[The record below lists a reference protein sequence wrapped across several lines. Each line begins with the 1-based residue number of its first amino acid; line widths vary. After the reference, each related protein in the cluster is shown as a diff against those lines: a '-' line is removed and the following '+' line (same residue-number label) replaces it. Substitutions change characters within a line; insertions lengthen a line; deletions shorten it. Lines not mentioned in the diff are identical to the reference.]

1 MFTKNLLLTALLM
14 IAVGAFA
21 QKNDYKVINTFHIKS
36 PGWWDY
42 IRVNDGKVYVSHGTQ
57 VNILN
62 EKSGDSVGVIP
73 DTKGVH
79 GIAFDKKLNRGYTSN
94 GALNNVTVFDLKTN
108 KIITQ
113 VATGAGPDGIMY
125 EPFTKYIITNNG
137 HGKSLSFIDP
147 AQNKLVDSIDLQGK
161 PEEAV
166 SDGKGELFVNL
177 EDKNQ
182 IAVIDLHTFKI
193 IHRWS
198 LTPGEGPSGLAIDTK
213 TNRLFSACSD
223 SKLLVVMDAE
233 DGEIITKLPIGA
245 GCDGT
250 VFDEKSKL
258 IFAPAG
264 RDGNI
269 YVYKEKSA
277 DEYESEGTIETKK
290 GARTITIDQSN
301 GRLFLPTAEFGAPDA
316 QNPRRPPMI
325 PGSFQVLVVGK

>member
-1 MFTKNLLLTALLM
+1 MFTKNLLLAISLL
-14 IAVGAFA
+14 ITGAAIA
-21 QKNDYKVINTFHIKS
+21 QKNNYKVTKIFHIKS

-57 VNILN
+57 VNILD

-79 GIAFDKKLNRGYTSN
+79 GIAFDNKLNRGFTSN

-108 KIITQ
+108 QIITQ
-113 VATGAGPDGIMY
+113 VSTGAGPDGIMY
-125 EPFTKYIITNNG
+125 EPFTKYIITNDG

-147 AQNKLVDSIDLQGK
+147 SQNKLVDSVDLQGK

-166 SDGKGELFVNL
+166 SDGKGKLFVNL
-177 EDKNQ
+177 EDKNE
-182 IAVIDLHTFKI
+182 IAVIDLKNFKI

-198 LTPGEGPSGLAIDTK
+198 LAPGEGPSGLAMDTK

-223 SKLLVVMDAE
+223 SKLLEVVDATN
-233 DGEIITKLPIGA
+233 GKIIAKLPIGA

-250 VFDEKSKL
+250 VFDDKNKL

-269 YVYKEKSA
+269 TVYKEKSA
-277 DEYESEGTIETKK
+277 NEYESEGIIETKK
-290 GARTITIDQSN
+290 GARTIAIDQKN
-301 GRLFLPTAEFGAPDA
+301 GSLFLPTAEFGAPDP
-316 QNPRRPPMI
+316 QNPRRPQML
-325 PGSFQVLVVGK
+325 PGTFQVLVVNK

>member
-1 MFTKNLLLTALLM
+1 MLLM
-14 IAVGAFA
+14 LASSAFA
-21 QKNDYKVINTFHIKS
+21 QKNDYKVVNTFHIKS

-57 VNILN
+57 VNILD

-79 GIAFDKKLNRGYTSN
+79 GIAFYNKLNRGYTSN
-94 GALNNVTVFDLKTN
+94 GALSDVSVFDLTTN
-108 KIITQ
+108 EVIAH
-113 VATGAGPDGIMY
+113 VATGNNPDGIMF

-137 HGKSLSFIDP
+137 RSKSLSFIDP
-147 AQNKLVDSIDLQGK
+147 AQNKVVDTVDLQGK

-166 SDGKGELFVNL
+166 ADGKGKLFVNL
-177 EDKNQ
+177 EDKSE
-182 IAVIDLHTFKI
+182 IAVIDLKTFKI

-198 LTPGEGPSGLAIDTK
+198 LAPGEGPSGLAIDTK

-223 SKLLVVMDAE
+223 SKLLVIMDATN
-233 DGEIITKLPIGA
+233 GKIITKLPIGE

-269 YVYKEKSA
+269 SVYKEKSA
-277 DEYESEGTIETKK
+277 NEYESEGTIETKK
-290 GARTITIDQSN
+290 GARTITIDQNN
-301 GRLFLPTAEFGAPDA
+301 GELFLPTAEFGAPDP
-316 QNPRRPPMI
+316 QNPRRPSMI
-325 PGSFQVLVVGK
+325 AGSFQVLVVGK